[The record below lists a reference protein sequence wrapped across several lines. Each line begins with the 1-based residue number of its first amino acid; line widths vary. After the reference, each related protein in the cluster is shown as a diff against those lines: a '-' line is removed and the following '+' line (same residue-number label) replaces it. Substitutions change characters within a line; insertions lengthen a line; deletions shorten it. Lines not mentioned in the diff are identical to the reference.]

1 MNFPEILVPAR
12 LRTVAR
18 TAAVLAV
25 LLPVL
30 FLTTVLTTG
39 CATYTDKFKNL
50 KPQLANGEFDKALAT
65 VEEESGSKDRLLYF
79 LERGLILHY
88 ADRFGESNEAFAA
101 AERTA
106 DDLYTKS
113 ISEGAFSLFSNDNAI
128 SYRARPF
135 EMAMVPYYKGLN
147 YIYLGQRNEAQV
159 EARRASQLM
168 SKYVDATLNGLRD
181 QDKGEF
187 EKIRNNPFLL
197 YYSGMLYDWDGE
209 LNDAFVAYRNAAV
222 AYQQN
227 HALLNVDIPPSLG
240 PDLTRI
246 AGHIGFR
253 GELDQ
258 LHKTCPDVF
267 TLGEDEDG
275 LPQTREDYEKAAA
288 WRRGNG
294 EVVLLLETGFVAQ
307 KSQIR
312 FDIPIFEGEAY
323 NDPDYW
329 SWQIW
334 AGMGNMQALVA
345 GRKVEYWASVA
356 APVLDD
362 QQPGPIAGA
371 RVTAGLA
378 GDPTV
383 TTRVENSTRQAR
395 ITFDAEK
402 PSIFFK
408 TILRGLTKYLATRG
422 AEEAGGSWAKLAVNI
437 FGSVTESADTRSWL
451 TLPEHVNLARISLPP
466 GTYDLQVE
474 ILGYH
479 GGVLSTQTI
488 GAVEVLP
495 GDWTFISRRV
505 F

>member
-1 MNFPEILVPAR
+1 MTFPKGHVLPVT
-12 LRTVAR
+12 RTAAR
-18 TAAVLAV
+18 TAAVLV
-25 LLPVL
+25 ILVSILL
-30 FLTTVLTTG
+30 LTTG
-39 CATYTDKFKNL
+39 CATYSAKMKNL
-50 KPQLANGEFDKALAT
+50 KPQLANGEFDKALET
-65 VEEESGSKDRLLYF
+65 VEDESGSKDRLLYY

-88 ADRFGESNEAFAA
+88 ADRFAESNESFAA

-106 DDLYTKS
+106 DELYTKS

-128 SYRARPF
+128 SYR
-135 EMAMVPYYKGLN
+135 
-147 YIYLGQRNEAQV
+147 QRNEAQV

-168 SKYVDATLNGLRD
+168 SKYVDATLDGLRD
-181 QDKGEF
+181 EDKGDF
-187 EKIRNNPFLL
+187 EKIRNNAFLL

-222 AYQQN
+222 AYQKN
-227 HALLNVDIPPSLG
+227 HSLLDIDIPPSLG
-240 PDLTRI
+240 RDLTRV
-246 AGHIGFR
+246 AGRIGFR

-258 LHKTCPDVF
+258 LHKSCPDVF
-267 TLGEDEDG
+267 DFGEDDGG
-275 LPQTREDYEKAAA
+275 LPKTREDYEKAAA
-288 WRRGNG
+288 WRQGSG
-294 EVVLLLETGFVAQ
+294 EIVLLLESGFVAQ

-323 NDPDYW
+323 NDPGYW

-334 AGMGNMQALVA
+334 AGMGNMQALVK

-356 APVLDD
+356 APELDD
-362 QQPGPIAGA
+362 SHPGPVAGA

-378 GDPTV
+378 GDHTV
-383 TTRVENSTRQAR
+383 TTRVENCTRQAR

-422 AEEAGGSWAKLAVNI
+422 AEKAGGSWAGLAANI
-437 FGSVTESADTRSWL
+437 FGAVTESADTRSWL

-474 ILGYH
+474 LLGLR
-479 GGVLSTQTI
+479 GEVLSTQI
-488 GAVEVLP
+488 IPAVEVTA

>member
-1 MNFPEILVPAR
+1 MTLRDFSSCSR

-18 TAAVLAV
+18 IAAVLAV
-25 LLPVL
+25 L
-30 FLTTVLTTG
+30 FLMSG
-39 CATYTDKFKNL
+39 CATYSSKMKKL
-50 KPQLANGEFDKALAT
+50 KPQLANGEFDLALAT
-65 VEEESGSKDRLLYF
+65 VEEESGSKDRLLYY

-106 DDLYTKS
+106 DELYTKS
-113 ISEGAFSLFSNDNAI
+113 LSEGAFSLFSNDNAI

-147 YIYLGQRNEAQV
+147 YIYLGDRNAAQV
-159 EARRASQLM
+159 EARRASLQM
-168 SKYVDATLNGLRD
+168 SKYVDATLDGLREE
-181 QDKGEF
+181 DKSEF
-187 EKIRNNPFLL
+187 EKTRNNAFLL

-227 HALLNVDIPPSLG
+227 HVLLNVEIPPNLG
-240 PDLTRI
+240 RDLTRV
-246 AGHIGFR
+246 AGRIGFR

-258 LHKTCPDVF
+258 LHKSCPDVF
-267 TLGEDEDG
+267 AFGEDDEG
-275 LPQTREDYEKAAA
+275 LPRTREDYEKAAA
-288 WRRGNG
+288 WRAGNG
-294 EVVLLLETGFVAQ
+294 EVVLLLESGFVAQ

-323 NDPDYW
+323 DDPDYW
-329 SWQIW
+329 SWQIY
-334 AGMGNMQALVA
+334 AGRGNMQALVK

-356 APVLDD
+356 APQLDD
-362 QQPGPIAGA
+362 QYPGPVGGA
-371 RVTAGLA
+371 RVTAGMG
-378 GDPTV
+378 GDAVV
-383 TTRVENSTRQAR
+383 TTRMENCTRQAR

-422 AEEAGGSWAKLAVNI
+422 AEKAGGSWAGLAANI
-437 FGSVTESADTRSWL
+437 FGAVTESADTRSWM
-451 TLPEHVNLARISLPP
+451 TLPEHVNLARLSLPP

-474 ILGYH
+474 LLGRR
-479 GGVLSTQTI
+479 GEVLSTQI
-488 GAVEVLP
+488 IPAVEVLP
-495 GDWTFISRRV
+495 GDWTFLSRRV

>member
-1 MNFPEILVPAR
+1 MNFPETKAASKP
-12 LRTVAR
+12 RTVAR
-18 TAAVLAV
+18 IVAVLVA
-25 LLPVL
+25 L
-30 FLTTVLTTG
+30 FLLTILTTG
-39 CATYTDKFKNL
+39 CATYSNKMKNL
-50 KPQLANGEFDKALAT
+50 KPQLANGEFDKALET
-65 VEEESGSKDRLLYF
+65 VEDESGSKDRLLYY
-79 LERGLILHY
+79 LERGLIMHY
-88 ADRFGESNEAFAA
+88 ADRFAESNEAFAA

-106 DDLYTKS
+106 DELYTKS

-168 SKYVDATLNGLRD
+168 SKYVDATLDGLREE
-181 QDKGEF
+181 DKGDF

-222 AYQQN
+222 AYQKN
-227 HALLNVDIPPSLG
+227 HKLLNVDIPSSLG
-240 PDLTRI
+240 ADLTRV
-246 AGHIGFR
+246 AGKIGFR
-253 GELDQ
+253 EELEQ
-258 LHKTCPDVF
+258 LHKSCPDVF
-267 TLGEDEDG
+267 VLGEDDEG
-275 LPQTREDYEKAAA
+275 LPRTREDYEKAAA
-288 WRRGNG
+288 WRSGNG
-294 EVVLLLETGFVAQ
+294 EVVLLLESGFVAQ
-307 KSQIR
+307 KNQIR
-312 FDIPIFEGEAY
+312 FDFPIFDGEAY
-323 NDPDYW
+323 SDPDYW

-334 AGMGNMQALVA
+334 AGMGNMQALVK

-362 QQPGPIAGA
+362 SRPGPVSGA
-371 RVTAGLA
+371 RVTAGVA
-378 GDPTV
+378 GDHTV
-383 TTRVENSTRQAR
+383 TTRVENCTRQAR

-422 AEEAGGSWAKLAVNI
+422 AEEAGGSWAGLAANI
-437 FGSVTESADTRSWL
+437 FGAVTESADTRSWL
-451 TLPEHVNLARISLPP
+451 TLPEHVNLARISQPP

-474 ILGYH
+474 LLGRN
-479 GGVLSTQTI
+479 GKKLSTQVI
-488 GAVEVLP
+488 PGVEVLP

>member
-1 MNFPEILVPAR
+1 MTFPETHVSPR
-12 LRTVAR
+12 PRTVAR
-18 TAAVLAV
+18 TAAVLA
-25 LLPVL
+25 LLLWTL
-30 FLTTVLTTG
+30 FLTTG
-39 CATYTDKFKNL
+39 CATYSAKLKNL

-65 VEEESGSKDRLLYF
+65 VEKESGSKDRLLYY

-88 ADRFGESNEAFAA
+88 ADRFAESNEAFAA

-113 ISEGAFSLFSNDNAI
+113 VSEGAFSLFSNDNAI

-181 QDKGEF
+181 EDKGDF
-187 EKIRNNPFLL
+187 EKIRNNAFLL

-222 AYQQN
+222 AYQKN
-227 HALLNVDIPPSLG
+227 HELLNIDIPPSLG
-240 PDLTRI
+240 PDLTRV
-246 AGHIGFR
+246 AGRIGLR

-267 TLGEDEDG
+267 PFGEDSDG
-275 LPQTREDYEKAAA
+275 LPRTRQDYEKAAA
-288 WRRGNG
+288 WRQGNG
-294 EVVLLLETGFVAQ
+294 EVVLLLESGFVAQ

-312 FDIPIFEGEAY
+312 FDFPIFEGEAY

-334 AGMGNMQALVA
+334 AGMGNMQALVK

-356 APVLDD
+356 APQLDD
-362 QQPGPIAGA
+362 GQPGPVAGA
-371 RVTAGLA
+371 RVTAGVA
-378 GDPTV
+378 GDHTV
-383 TTRVENSTRQAR
+383 TTRVENCTRQAR

-422 AEEAGGSWAKLAVNI
+422 AEEAGGSWAGLAANI
-437 FGSVTESADTRSWL
+437 FGAVTESADTRSWL

-474 ILGYH
+474 LLGPR
-479 GGVLSTQTI
+479 GEKLSMQI
-488 GAVEVLP
+488 VPAVEVHA
-495 GDWTFISRRV
+495 GDWTCISRRV

>member
-1 MNFPEILVPAR
+1 MA
-12 LRTVAR
+12 
-18 TAAVLAV
+18 AV
-25 LLPVL
+25 LLPLL
-30 FLTTVLTTG
+30 FLTTG

-50 KPQLANGEFDKALAT
+50 KPQLARGEFDKALET
-65 VEEESGSKDRLLYF
+65 VEKESGSKDRLLYF

-135 EMAMVPYYKGLN
+135 EMAMVPYFKGLN
-147 YIYLGQRNEAQV
+147 YIYLGDREAALV
-159 EARRASQLM
+159 EARRASLQM
-168 SKYVDATLNGLRD
+168 SKYVDATLDGLRD
-181 QDKGEF
+181 QDKGDF

-240 PDLTRI
+240 LDLTRVS
-246 AGHIGFR
+246 GRMGFTS
-253 GELDQ
+253 ELDL
-258 LHKTCPDVF
+258 LHQTCPDVF
-267 TLGEDEDG
+267 LLGEDEDG

-288 WRRGNG
+288 WRGGDG
-294 EVVLLLETGFVAQ
+294 EVVLLLESGFVAQ

-312 FDIPIFEGEAY
+312 FDIPIFEGETY
-323 NDPDYW
+323 NDPNYW
-329 SWQIW
+329 SWQIY
-334 AGMGNMQALVA
+334 AGMGNTQALVR
-345 GRKVEYWASVA
+345 GRKIEYWASVA
-356 APVLDD
+356 APQLDD
-362 QQPGPIAGA
+362 QYPGPVAGA

-378 GDPTV
+378 GDHTV
-383 TTRVENSTRQAR
+383 TTRVENATRQAR

-451 TLPEHVNLARISLPP
+451 TLPEHVNLARLSLPP

-474 ILGYH
+474 ILGYR
-479 GGVLSTQTI
+479 GEVLSAQTI
-488 GAVEVLP
+488 PAVEVTA